1 MHRSAGWRMVE
12 AARNDKPQ
20 IINKM
25 KSSLKPICACA
36 LTALAFN
43 SANGAV
49 ITVGDYLVSNNL
61 QGGASDASYSE
72 SGAFGGDDTG
82 QANSWGGDR
91 RWGNDGAA
99 TSASW
104 IFDGVSNGVY
114 NVYASWNNA
123 AQGNVSTAHYTGT
136 DGFVDIDLEQGVGA
150 EALSAV
156 VINDGAND
164 IHFASVGQV
173 TIADGNFT
181 LTVDDS
187 VTGTG
192 ANTFIFAD
200 AVAITAAIPEPS
212 SVLLVTLAGL
222 GLVRRRRG

>member
-1 MHRSAGWRMVE
+1 M
-12 AARNDKPQ
+12 
-20 IINKM
+20 
-25 KSSLKPICACA
+25 PICGCA

-61 QGGASDASYSE
+61 SGGASDASYSE
-72 SGAFGGDDTG
+72 PGAFAGDDFG
-82 QANSWGGDR
+82 QANSFGGDR

-104 IFDGVSNGVY
+104 AFDGLANGVY
-114 NVYASWNNA
+114 DVYASWKNDG
-123 AQGNVSTAHYTGT
+123 QGNVSLAHYTGT
-136 DGFVDIDLEQGVGA
+136 DGFVNIDLDQRGGA
-150 EALSAV
+150 AALPGV
-156 VINDGAND
+156 VINDGNND
-164 IHFASVGQV
+164 INFASVGQV
-173 TIADGNFT
+173 TVADGNFT

-187 VTGTG
+187 VTGSADG
-192 ANTFIFAD
+192 ASFIFAD
-200 AVAITAAIPEPS
+200 AVAIRTAVPEPS